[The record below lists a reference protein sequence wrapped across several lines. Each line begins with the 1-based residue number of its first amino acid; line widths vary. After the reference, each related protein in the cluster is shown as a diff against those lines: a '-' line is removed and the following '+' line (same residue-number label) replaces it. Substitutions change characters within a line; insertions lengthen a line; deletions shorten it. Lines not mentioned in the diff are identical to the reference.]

1 MEKVKQVQQV
11 GTPTKALLGVSPKFG
26 SGSLVAAC
34 TMQQY
39 AK

>member
-11 GTPTKALLGVSPKFG
+11 GTPTKALLGVSPKFTEG
-26 SGSLVAAC
+26 HKHSG